1 MSVPVV
7 NRKSE
12 QRFEVN
18 YFERLQV
25 VESSISPR
33 PLPQELRIEDY
44 TEAYY
49 TTGRPPTPCPPEPT
63 GENDRVLLNLPPLFQ
78 PYDSPPLL
86 HPTQADTG
94 NAPTPLAAGN
104 PLLPTKAEN
113 LPATQVFHPVD
124 VRGEIFQSISCMSE
138 YGEFC
143 HEVRFLSPAI

>member
-7 NRKSE
+7 NRRPE
-12 QRFEVN
+12 QSFEVN
-18 YFERLQV
+18 YFERLQA

-33 PLPQELRIEDY
+33 PSPQELRIEDY
-44 TEAYY
+44 TEAYS

-78 PYDSPPLL
+78 PYDSPSLL
-86 HPTQADTG
+86 NPPADTG
-94 NAPTPLAAGN
+94 NAPTPLAAVN

-138 YGEFC
+138 YAEFC
-143 HEVRFLSPAI
+143 HEVCFFSPAI